1 MTSGPRSRGKLTW
14 THRGQPRRR
23 QRVRLLRSRTHGG
36 PAESRRTHAR
46 AAGASPA
53 VARVQLDE
61 QVQRRRALP
70 PLCRHGPAA
79 ARIQARTAPGQGR
92 VARAGAEET
101 EEESIVAGG
110 SVSGTP
116 PFRRRWWTCIRF
128 CMLVLGSGHAYGV
141 MLNDDVT
148 VADDFERTLEAHLLR
163 FSEPMKFAT
172 YRLGQFDL
180 GLVVS
185 RESAARQLGII
196 CELET
201 LDHFHDHFT
210 SRTHRWLPHV
220 VGNCPITYAGRPL
233 EGLARPHGALHAKS
247 NILGV
252 ANEASDAEFLA
263 RIRNRPRDR
272 PGFCGSAYPGRI
284 FNRSHLGAWIHA
296 DPALRPANAPLGGPQ
311 GTVARPAAPDLRAAA
326 THALLAELANR
337 VEGPGG
343 GTG

>member
-1 MTSGPRSRGKLTW
+1 
-14 THRGQPRRR
+14 
-23 QRVRLLRSRTHGG
+23 
-36 PAESRRTHAR
+36 
-46 AAGASPA
+46 
-53 VARVQLDE
+53 
-61 QVQRRRALP
+61 
-70 PLCRHGPAA
+70 
-79 ARIQARTAPGQGR
+79 
-92 VARAGAEET
+92 
-101 EEESIVAGG
+101 
-110 SVSGTP
+110 
-116 PFRRRWWTCIRF
+116 
-128 CMLVLGSGHAYGV
+128 MLVLGSGHAYGV

-148 VADDFERTLEAHLLR
+148 VAHDFERTLEAHLLR

-196 CELET
+196 CDLET
-201 LDHFHDHFT
+201 IDHFHDHFT

-263 RIRNRPRDR
+263 RVHNRPRDR

-296 DPALRPANAPLGGPQ
+296 DPALRPANAPLLSGPQ
-311 GTVARPAAPDLRAAA
+311 GTVARPVAPDLRAAT
-326 THALLAELANR
+326 THALLTELADR
-337 VEGPGG
+337 VKGPGG
-343 GTG
+343 GAG

>member
-1 MTSGPRSRGKLTW
+1 
-14 THRGQPRRR
+14 
-23 QRVRLLRSRTHGG
+23 
-36 PAESRRTHAR
+36 
-46 AAGASPA
+46 
-53 VARVQLDE
+53 
-61 QVQRRRALP
+61 
-70 PLCRHGPAA
+70 
-79 ARIQARTAPGQGR
+79 
-92 VARAGAEET
+92 
-101 EEESIVAGG
+101 
-110 SVSGTP
+110 
-116 PFRRRWWTCIRF
+116 
-128 CMLVLGSGHAYGV
+128 

-252 ANEASDAEFLA
+252 ANEALGQQAEAAHSIGRALLLA
-263 RIRNRPRDR
+263 
-272 PGFCGSAYPGRI
+272 S
-284 FNRSHLGAWIHA
+284 
-296 DPALRPANAPLGGPQ
+296 
-311 GTVARPAAPDLRAAA
+311 VAAA
-326 THALLAELANR
+326 DDDRRCDWGWKRRER
-337 VEGPGG
+337 GG
-343 GTG
+343 GSQALWQQCQLWQQLEPAW

>member
-1 MTSGPRSRGKLTW
+1 
-14 THRGQPRRR
+14 
-23 QRVRLLRSRTHGG
+23 
-36 PAESRRTHAR
+36 
-46 AAGASPA
+46 
-53 VARVQLDE
+53 
-61 QVQRRRALP
+61 
-70 PLCRHGPAA
+70 
-79 ARIQARTAPGQGR
+79 
-92 VARAGAEET
+92 
-101 EEESIVAGG
+101 
-110 SVSGTP
+110 
-116 PFRRRWWTCIRF
+116 
-128 CMLVLGSGHAYGV
+128 MLVLGSGHAYGV

-252 ANEASDAEFLA
+252 ANEASHAEFLA

-311 GTVARPAAPDLRAAA
+311 GTVARPAAPDLRAAT